1 MSPLYLGPEVRD
13 LRKQRLKA
21 GGGSQ
26 GRRSELEAGGK
37 QTSIVRI
44 SCGGLVTRND

>member
-21 GGGSQ
+21 GGGVKAGEVSW
-26 GRRSELEAGGK
+26 RLEENK
-37 QTSIVRI
+37 HP
-44 SCGGLVTRND
+44 

>member
-21 GGGSQ
+21 GGGVN
-26 GRRSELEAGGK
+26 RLEENK
-37 QTSIVRI
+37 HP
-44 SCGGLVTRND
+44 